1 MFSEDFESFVTN
13 LIFLLQLRVVS
24 DSGKLLLR
32 RRRRQHWGCDYK
44 DLGCSVPVEVHER
57 ACTHERTETHTHTLF
72 SLTCTDTC
80 AHAQQTH
87 LQASMHT
94 LTQYLSFLSH
104 LHWHNIE
111 SMRHTHTICHSLS
124 LSVSL
129 MKAPYFFLSLV
140 SKGRSQPPTDTLAQ
154 ALSQVGFNH
163 YSLSTLHSISTHYL
177 LRHTHTLYVS
187 HSLALPLSLWLFFK
201 TLK

>member
-32 RRRRQHWGCDYK
+32 RRRRQHWAELRLRLQRSWMFRSSG
-44 DLGCSVPVEVHER
+44 SS
-57 ACTHERTETHTHTLF
+57 RTRLHARTYRDTHTHTLF

-80 AHAQQTH
+80 THAQQTH

-111 SMRHTHTICHSLS
+111 SMRHTHTQSVTLS
-124 LSVSL
+124 LCL
-129 MKAPYFFLSLV
+129 FLSWKHLIFSSHLFPKV
-140 SKGRSQPPTDTLAQ
+140 ARSLPPILA
-154 ALSQVGFNH
+154 S
-163 YSLSTLHSISTHYL
+163 
-177 LRHTHTLYVS
+177 
-187 HSLALPLSLWLFFK
+187 WL
-201 TLK
+201 

>member
-140 SKGRSQPPTDTLAQ
+140 SKGRSQPPTDTRKLALTITHFQ
-154 ALSQVGFNH
+154 P
-163 YSLSTLHSISTHYL
+163 STLFQHITFSD
-177 LRHTHTLYVS
+177 THTLS
-187 HSLALPLSLWLFFK
+187 MSLTLSLYLSLSDFS
-201 TLK
+201 LRR